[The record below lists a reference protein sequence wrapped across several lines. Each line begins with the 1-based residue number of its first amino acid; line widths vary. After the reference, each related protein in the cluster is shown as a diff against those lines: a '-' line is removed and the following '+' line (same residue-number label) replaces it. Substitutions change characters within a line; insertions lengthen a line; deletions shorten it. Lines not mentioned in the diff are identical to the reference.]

1 MDYHSKKKKKKKKKL
16 DAAKTKKTLL
26 HLNNALS

>member
-1 MDYHSKKKKKKKKKL
+1 MDYHSKKKKKKKKL